1 MQKVKIMLE
10 FRLQKIRYFIAE
22 SDLLQKLNK
31 VLLLDLIY
39 MDGFKILILQKK
51 NYADLPLNIKQ
62 LRAIKIS
69 NSKI

>member
-1 MQKVKIMLE
+1 MLE

-22 SDLLQKLNK
+22 SDLLQKSNK

-51 NYADLPLNIKQ
+51 KLCRFAPEYKTITCNKNL
-62 LRAIKIS
+62 
-69 NSKI
+69 

>member
-1 MQKVKIMLE
+1 MLE

-22 SDLLQKLNK
+22 SDLLQKSNK
-31 VLLLDLIY
+31 VVLLELIY
-39 MDGFKILILQKK
+39 MDGFRILILQKK

>member
-1 MQKVKIMLE
+1 MLE

>member
-1 MQKVKIMLE
+1 MLQ

-22 SDLLQKLNK
+22 SDLLQKSNK
-31 VLLLDLIY
+31 VVLLELIY
-39 MDGFKILILQKK
+39 MDGFRILILQKK

>member
-22 SDLLQKLNK
+22 SDSLQKSNK
-31 VLLLDLIY
+31 VVLLDLIY
-39 MDGFKILILQKK
+39 MDGFRILILQKK